1 MVAPE
6 LKHNADNTEI
16 TKTCAVLG
24 CDDSKNLSSD
34 EFFRYIVKFLK
45 LVLVLMLYVQE
56 QFFIVGHCKHNGHY
70 NVKLQNPA
78 CYMIPYHLQNLQFEI
93 N

>member
-16 TKTCAVLG
+16 TKTCAVLA

-34 EFFRYIVKFLK
+34 EFFRYTTFTNYSYDNETCRIYSLK
-45 LVLVLMLYVQE
+45 
-56 QFFIVGHCKHNGHY
+56 
-70 NVKLQNPA
+70 
-78 CYMIPYHLQNLQFEI
+78 
-93 N
+93 